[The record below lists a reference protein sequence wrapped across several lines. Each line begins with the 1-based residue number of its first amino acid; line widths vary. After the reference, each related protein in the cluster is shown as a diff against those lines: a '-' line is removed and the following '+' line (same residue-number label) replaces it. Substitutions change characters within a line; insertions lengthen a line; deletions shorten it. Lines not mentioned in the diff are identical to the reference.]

1 MMIGTAAQT
10 TTTTPMLSPLG
21 SISKPFDINTK
32 LTAATAAEYSET
44 EKMLSSFLKEDDG
57 KAKVIHSAKKAISK
71 ANRLIDKRNRERIAK
86 EKQEQ
91 ILAAKALIWS
101 LHKGGSVKPHA
112 VA

>member
-10 TTTTPMLSPLG
+10 TTTAPMLSPLG
-21 SISKPFDINTK
+21 GISKPFDINTK
-32 LTAATAAEYSET
+32 LTAATAKYSET

-57 KAKVIHSAKKAISK
+57 KAKVIHSAKNAISK